1 MIQERVNNVA
11 ITCIAPEREVC
22 KREYNHVIWIFKV
35 VIQRVVFYISA
46 AVNLWVSR
54 FKEKPVFTTI
64 VAITTLII
72 DMDTRKAFF
81 RGDVLGNAVRTVSLW
96 FYCVESLNLHF
107 VSILFYLKW
116 TPEIF
121 FSSPLFFVINKNT
134 DSRSSTIFT
143 SHNRKIF

>member
-22 KREYNHVIWIFKV
+22 KREYDHMIWIFKV
-35 VIQRVVFYISA
+35 VIQRVVFDISA

-81 RGDVLGNAVRTVSLW
+81 RGDVLRDAVRTISLW
-96 FYCVESLNLHF
+96 CDCVKSLYLHF
-107 VSILFYLKW
+107 VSVCFLVNLYF
-116 TPEIF
+116 
-121 FSSPLFFVINKNT
+121 
-134 DSRSSTIFT
+134 
-143 SHNRKIF
+143 